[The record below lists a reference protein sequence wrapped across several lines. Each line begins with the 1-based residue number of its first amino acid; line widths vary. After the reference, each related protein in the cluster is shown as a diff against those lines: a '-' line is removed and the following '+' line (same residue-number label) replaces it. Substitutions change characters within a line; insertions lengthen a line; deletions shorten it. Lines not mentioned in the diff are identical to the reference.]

1 MKYNNVLSILYKS
14 LKYVFVLNNSKF
26 IFYFIFLILYSILI
40 KISYY
45 LIIYDYT

>member
-14 LKYVFVLNNSKF
+14 LKYVFVLNSFKF